1 MICDAVNGHIS
12 ALLSLK
18 RLSLG
23 LLLVIDFV
31 FQVLVIVK
39 LINGNAPTEMV
50 EVLLVLRQLRHCD
63 LG

>member
-1 MICDAVNGHIS
+1 MICDAVNSHIS

-18 RLSLG
+18 RLSLC

-50 EVLLVLRQLRHCD
+50 EVLLVL
-63 LG
+63 G